1 MIRAAIVG
9 MGWWGRTLVEAVQR
23 DSEQIRFVAGA
34 TRTVSPEVQAFADT
48 QQLRLVDR
56 YEALLADPGIDA
68 VVLATPHS
76 LHAAQTVAAARVG
89 KHVFCE
95 KPFALHKADAE
106 AAVAA
111 TEQAGVTL
119 GLGYNRR
126 FHPEM
131 TTLRQRIRSG
141 ELGTILHFEATMTFP
156 NALFLTPDAWRA
168 DREETPCGGLTPM
181 GVHAIDGM
189 IDLGGAIEQVYC
201 QSFHR
206 VVPVESDDTTSM
218 LFRMKTGASGYLGT
232 ITATGPGFSFQVFG
246 SKGSVRLEGM
256 THVAGASSEERRTR
270 LFSTCKFQPIKGP
283 AEVWEAARL
292 DVTRACLDAFA
303 TAASGGTPYLIP
315 TSEMIHGAAVTEAVV
330 RSAASG
336 QVEKV
341 A

>member
-1 MIRAAIVG
+1 
-9 MGWWGRTLVEAVQR
+9 MGWWGRTLVEAVQT
-23 DSEQIRFVAGA
+23 DSEQIRFVAGT
-34 TRTVSPEVQAFADT
+34 TRTVSPEVQAFAVA
-48 QQLRLVDR
+48 QKVRLAES
-56 YEALLADPGIDA
+56 YETLLADKEVDA

-76 LHAAQTVAAARVG
+76 LHAAQTIAAAQAG

-95 KPFALHKADAE
+95 KPFALTKADAG
-106 AAVAA
+106 AAVKA

-131 TTLRQRIRSG
+131 TKLRQQIQAG

-156 NALFLTPDAWRA
+156 NALLLKPEAWRA
-168 DREETPCGGLTPM
+168 HRAETPCGGLTPM

-189 IDLGGAIEQVYC
+189 IDLGGPIDQVYC

-206 VVPVESDDTTSM
+206 VVPVDSDDTTSM
-218 LFRMKTGASGYLGT
+218 LFRLRSGASGYLGT

-270 LFSTCKFQPIKGP
+270 LFGTCKFQPIKGP

-292 DVTRACLDAFA
+292 DVTRACLEAFA

-330 RSAASG
+330 RSAGSG

-341 A
+341 G

>member
-34 TRTVSPEVQAFADT
+34 TRTVSPAVQAFADT

-56 YEALLADPGIDA
+56 YEALLADTGIDA

-168 DREETPCGGLTPM
+168 DKEETPCGGLTPM

>member
-9 MGWWGRTLVEAVQR
+9 MGWWGRTLVEAVA
-23 DSEQIRFVAGA
+23 DSDQIRFVAGA
-34 TRTVSPEVQAFADT
+34 TRTVSPEVKAFSET
-48 QQLRLVDR
+48 QKLTLVDS
-56 YEALLADPGIDA
+56 YEALLADTTIDA

-76 LHAAQTVAAARVG
+76 LHSAQTIAAATVG

-111 TEQAGVTL
+111 TTRAGVTL

-131 TTLRQRIRSG
+131 TTLRQQIQSG
-141 ELGTILHFEATMTFP
+141 DLGTLLHFEATMTFP
-156 NALFLTPDAWRA
+156 NALFLKPEAWRA
-168 DREETPCGGLTPM
+168 DKEETPCGGLTPM

-189 IDLGGAIEQVYC
+189 IDLGGEIEQVYC

-206 VVPVESDDTTSM
+206 VVPVDSDDTTSM
-218 LFRMKTGASGYLGT
+218 LFRMKNGASGYLGT

-246 SKGSVRLEGM
+246 SKGWVRLEGM

-270 LFSTCKFQPIKGP
+270 LFGTCKFQPIKG
-283 AEVWEAARL
+283 AAQVWEAARL
-292 DVTRACLDAFA
+292 DVTRAALEAFA
-303 TAASGGTPYLIP
+303 TAASGGPAYPIP
-315 TSEMIHGAAVTEAVV
+315 TDQMIHGVAVTEAIV

-336 QVEKV
+336 RTETVR
-341 A
+341 